1 MPVMENLD
9 FDTAIG
15 KLEAILDKLNDED
28 KLSAEEIQKL
38 YEEAEALKNHC
49 KSLLDDEKSE
59 IIRIANENN
68 ISLDELDF
76 DESDFDDDEEEDDEE
91 TEDSKTN

>member
-76 DESDFDDDEEEDDEE
+76 DESDFDDDEEEDEEE
-91 TEDSKTN
+91 TEDSKIN